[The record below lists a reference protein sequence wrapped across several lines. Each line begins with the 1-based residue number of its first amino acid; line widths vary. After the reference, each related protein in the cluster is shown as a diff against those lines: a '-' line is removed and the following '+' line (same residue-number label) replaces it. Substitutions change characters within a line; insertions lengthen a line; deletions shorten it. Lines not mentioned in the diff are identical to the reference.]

1 MHQEEKQQLED
12 KIANL
17 EKEVASLKQK
27 QTASLVIIQFW
38 KNNNKRNQDKH
49 KIEQEN
55 TLREKNAEIAR
66 VAEEQAAAAADLKL
80 LGPVQHVLVLGNGKI
95 IQSNI
100 LLERLTTSM
109 RSEDGKGLME
119 AYNFLQ
125 NRLDRE
131 HSAGWCDWLQQ
142 YVTAFEKFQL
152 LSVNASFHFM
162 YMYTKEVQKK
172 TNVVVEALDKI
183 EDKRQSTLGYAMT
196 VPECKAVTYALG
208 AWQDDESDNS
218 HPDCKFGHLL
228 VLAFGHVGKYF
239 SFYRIAYIYSIFNIF
254 SNYSS
259 YTCALFFH
267 VLILSSIN
275 ICAHQAAS
283 ISAVWNIHI
292 LSLNHF

>member
-196 VPECKAVTYALG
+196 VPECKAVTDALG

-239 SFYRIAYIYSIFNIF
+239 SFYRIAYILFSILISFLTIVP
-254 SNYSS
+254 
-259 YTCALFFH
+259 TL
-267 VLILSSIN
+267 VLCSFMS
-275 ICAHQAAS
+275 
-283 ISAVWNIHI
+283 
-292 LSLNHF
+292 